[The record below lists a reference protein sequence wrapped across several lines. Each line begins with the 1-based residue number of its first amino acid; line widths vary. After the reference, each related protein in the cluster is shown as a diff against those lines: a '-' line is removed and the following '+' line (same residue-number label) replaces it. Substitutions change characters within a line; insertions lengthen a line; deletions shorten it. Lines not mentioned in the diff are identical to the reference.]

1 MASSTVVA
9 INSTWDANTEN
20 ATKYREAFVQGLFAP
35 PQFTLNELT
44 GANANSQKAKAAT
57 VDSSVVYITGV
68 CHGRSDTFTGDQD
81 SPVFVSG
88 AIDRA
93 TFGGKIVHFLACNTA
108 ALLGRNIADANIGGA
123 KAFFGYK
130 GLFTWPADDD
140 SQYADTFFDCD
151 AEIDRALAAGL
162 TAGTAMQ
169 QTLTLYANKIAF
181 LKSKG
186 DPTSLRV
193 AALLEA
199 NRSILCGPI
208 VDNEYGSSGATL

>member
-1 MASSTVVA
+1 M
-9 INSTWDANTEN
+9 
-20 ATKYREAFVQGLFAP
+20 
-35 PQFTLNELT
+35 
-44 GANANSQKAKAAT
+44 
-57 VDSSVVYITGV
+57 
-68 CHGRSDTFTGDQD
+68 
-81 SPVFVSG
+81 
-88 AIDRA
+88 
-93 TFGGKIVHFLACNTA
+93 HFLACNTA
-108 ALLGRNIADANIGGA
+108 ALLGRKIADPGIGGA
-123 KAFFGYK
+123 KAFFGYS
-130 GLFTWPADDD
+130 GLFTWPDDGD

-151 AEIDRALAAGL
+151 AEIDRALAAGS

-186 DPTSLRV
+186 DPISLRI